1 MVFYMTHLIKAIDI
15 LILSAGYFLFIFPRI
30 RQQSRSQFLFSTLF
44 ALYIIA
50 LFYFTLLPII
60 PTFDT
65 PAINLIPFRD
75 YVYHFGNY
83 NEEMFLNILL
93 FVPMGFFLAMNP
105 KRKLF
110 TVILYGALI
119 SLAIEILQPWITI
132 GRVCDITD
140 LFTNT
145 AGTCIGAIAAK
156 LVFRLDTP
164 HD

>member
-15 LILSAGYFLFIFPRI
+15 LILTAGYFLFIFPRI
-30 RQQSRSQFLFSTLF
+30 RQKSRSQFLFSTLF

-156 LVFRLDTP
+156 LVSR
-164 HD
+164 HKN

>member
-15 LILSAGYFLFIFPRI
+15 LILTAGYFLFIFPRI
-30 RQQSRSQFLFSTLF
+30 RQKSRSQFLFSTLF

-93 FVPMGFFLAMNP
+93 FVPMGFFLAMNS

-156 LVFRLDTP
+156 LVF
-164 HD
+164 HHKN

>member
-1 MVFYMTHLIKAIDI
+1 MTYWITAIDI
-15 LILSAGYFLFIFPRI
+15 LLLIAGYFCFIFPRI
-30 RQQSRSQFLFSTLF
+30 RQKSRSQFLFSTLF

-93 FVPMGFFLAMNP
+93 FVPMGFFLAMHT

-119 SLAIEILQPWITI
+119 SLAIELLQPWITI

-156 LVFRLDTP
+156 LVFR
-164 HD
+164 HKN

>member
-1 MVFYMTHLIKAIDI
+1 MTHWITAIDI
-15 LILSAGYFLFIFPRI
+15 LLLIAGYFCFIFPKI
-30 RQQSRSQFLFSTLF
+30 RHKGKAQILLSTLF
-44 ALYIIA
+44 TIYGIA
-50 LFYFTLLPII
+50 LIYFTLLPII

-75 YVYHFGNY
+75 YMYHFGNY

-93 FVPMGFFLAMNP
+93 FVPMGFFLTMHTKA
-105 KRKLF
+105 KLIRI
-110 TVILYGALI
+110 ILYGALI

-140 LFTNT
+140 LFTNA

-156 LVFRLDTP
+156 LIF
-164 HD
+164 HHKN

>member
-30 RQQSRSQFLFSTLF
+30 RQKSRSQFLFSTLF

-93 FVPMGFFLAMNP
+93 FVPMGFFLAVNT

-156 LVFRLDTP
+156 LVF
-164 HD
+164 HHKN